1 MDRDV
6 FTGTIQAFKRRN
18 PFRPFTVVTVSG
30 SRQEVDYADAIVV
43 RDGVAIFAA
52 PGGIPIIFDHESVD
66 QVIGD
71 LSSRDVE
78 TR

>member
-18 PFRPFTVVTVSG
+18 PFRPFTVVTISG
-30 SRQEVDYADAIVV
+30 ARQEVDFADAIVV

-71 LSSRDVE
+71 LSGRDLESR
-78 TR
+78 

>member
-6 FTGTIQAFKRRN
+6 FTGTIQAFKRRT
-18 PFRPFTVVTVSG
+18 PFRPFTVVTMSG
-30 SRQEVDYADAIVV
+30 GRQEVDHQDAIVV

-52 PGGIPIIFDHESVD
+52 PGGIPVIFDHESVD

-71 LSSRDVE
+71 LSGRGVE
-78 TR
+78 A

>member
-18 PFRPFTVVTVSG
+18 PFRPFTVVTMSG
-30 SRQEVDYADAIVV
+30 GRQEVDFADAIVV

-52 PGGIPIIFDHESVD
+52 PGGNPIIFDHESVD

-71 LSSRDVE
+71 LSGRNVE
-78 TR
+78 A

>member
-18 PFRPFTVVTVSG
+18 PFRPFTVVTMNG

-52 PGGIPIIFDHESVD
+52 PGGIPIIFDHESVV

-71 LSSRDVE
+71 LSSRDVDA
-78 TR
+78 R

>member
-1 MDRDV
+1 MDRAV

-30 SRQEVDYADAIVV
+30 SRQEVDFADAIVV

-52 PGGIPIIFDHESVD
+52 VLGLNLLGDGLRQALDPRQPG
-66 QVIGD
+66 
-71 LSSRDVE
+71 R
-78 TR
+78 TRA